1 MTSDAVR
8 AEALINV
15 EPGSALGQTIV
26 EKAASPFHRAE
37 DDTLGRES
45 DGLPAKP
52 PAYAARRQVP
62 VTWTRITRLGV
73 AQAPSKTYYF
83 EGRKSYGGALVM
95 SGHVWLQMSAGRETA
110 DAEVDVD
117 DDRGR
122 MSMAREPLA
131 AIRVGER
138 VVWLFRARGSDRAAY
153 ELVELAG
160 PGTPPALLLAID
172 AAGC

>member
-1 MTSDAVR
+1 M
-8 AEALINV
+8 
-15 EPGSALGQTIV
+15 
-26 EKAASPFHRAE
+26 
-37 DDTLGRES
+37 
-45 DGLPAKP
+45 
-52 PAYAARRQVP
+52 
-62 VTWTRITRLGV
+62 TWTRITRLGV

-160 PGTPPALLLAID
+160 LGTPPALLLAID